1 MKSVICSA
9 TDTGELAEMA
19 PVGRELVL
27 LPRDQ
32 QWYSKAAVGPDGSR
46 VPPRTT
52 TMWIENLP
60 TNFSGRMTMHTPE
73 YLVEVSVRID
83 VTETET
89 EASSEDEFSDKAM
102 VPLDSG
108 IRLQARDDD
117 YVCVTCCQRQLPE
130 LTTMSAS
137 CLRRIV
143 RIVDWDEVREAIPHS
158 HCIID
163 VIALQANLWRL
174 QLIQSL
180 GNWGT
185 LDP

>member
-1 MKSVICSA
+1 
-9 TDTGELAEMA
+9 MA

-32 QWYSKAAVGPDGSR
+32 QWYKDAAVGPDGSR

-83 VTETET
+83 GTET
-89 EASSEDEFSDKAM
+89 EASSSAEFSDKTM

-117 YVCVTCCQRQLPE
+117 YVCVTCCQRQLRE
-130 LTTMSAS
+130 LMTMPAS

-143 RIVDWDEVREAIPHS
+143 RIVDWDEVREAISHS
-158 HCIID
+158 QCICKCCCITGEL
-163 VIALQANLWRL
+163 VAFPVNTALRKWD
-174 QLIQSL
+174 
-180 GNWGT
+180 T